1 MNEQRRNA
9 LLAAAIVTVAAVMR
23 LYGVAGQPLLDDEVG
38 AVAAALHYV
47 EGGQFGPIM
56 WYHPNL
62 RNLLL
67 WWVTE
72 TFGQGPVALRSVSLL
87 LGILSIPVTGLLL
100 HALTR
105 DRAAA
110 FIASFLLAIDQVHVT
125 LSRQAIQETWTT
137 FFMLLGTLL
146 AVAAWRRGSPWPL
159 VAAGLAFGLG
169 ISSKFHALF
178 PLAACAAAGLVLAWR
193 ERAPTKGAWVAAC
206 LGALPA
212 LVFLVTYL
220 PWFTRGYGFTDWIDM
235 QRALL
240 VKMTSHVGNP
250 SDQLVDRAAWQWF
263 LRPMGYATFAFTAGA
278 PAVTVAFSNPA
289 AWLAVLP
296 SAAFVARRPA
306 AAAPGDTGGA
316 RFVLLLFIASYLPLA
331 VSPRPIWLLSSL
343 AVLPFALMLVALA
356 AAHVLRAG
364 PRARIALS
372 AFGALIVAI
381 ALALYP
387 LSISRGGSYP
397 HLQQILQRFRPP
409 FERPGVT
416 P

>member
-1 MNEQRRNA
+1 MNQQRRDA
-9 LLAAAIVTVAAVMR
+9 VLAAAIVTVAAVMR
-23 LYGVAGQPLLDDEVG
+23 LYGVAGQPVLDDEVG

-47 EGGQFGPIM
+47 ESGQFGPIM

-72 TFGQGPVALRSVSLL
+72 AFGQGPVALRSISLL
-87 LGILSIPVTGLLL
+87 LGILSIPITGMLL

-110 FIASFLLAIDQVHVT
+110 FIASFLFAVDQVHVA

-137 FFMLLGTLL
+137 FFLLLGSLL
-146 AVAAWRRGSPWPL
+146 AVVAWRRGSPWPL

-178 PLAACAAAGLVLAWR
+178 PLMACAAAGLVLAWR
-193 ERAPTKGAWVAAC
+193 ERSPTKGAWVVAC

-212 LVFLVTYL
+212 LVFLSTYL
-220 PWFTRGYGFTDWIDM
+220 PWFTRGYGFADWLHM

-240 VKMTSHVGNP
+240 VKMANHVGNP

-263 LRPMGYATFAFTAGA
+263 LRPMGYATFAISTGA

-306 AAAPGDTGGA
+306 GAPGDVGGA

-364 PRARIALS
+364 PRARVAL
-372 AFGALIVAI
+372 AAYGALLVAI

-387 LSISRGGSYP
+387 MSIARGGAYP